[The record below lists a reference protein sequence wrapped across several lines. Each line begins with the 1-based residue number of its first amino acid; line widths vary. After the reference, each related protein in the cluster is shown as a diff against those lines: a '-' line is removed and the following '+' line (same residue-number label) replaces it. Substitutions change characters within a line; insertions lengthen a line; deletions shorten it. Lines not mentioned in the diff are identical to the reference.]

1 MRFSTFIV
9 AVATTLAIESV
20 AQSEQKINMSCKF
33 AADHTGMVQY
43 PYCCRDMQP
52 AKNNAKSNEATDC
65 TYHMIP
71 RHLSRTF
78 CGGPQDQPQRD
89 GKMLTYFLL
98 AGQLLTEPQLCEDQ
112 SRPACCY
119 TIVRLLL

>member
-65 TYHMIP
+65 
-71 RHLSRTF
+71 
-78 CGGPQDQPQRD
+78 
-89 GKMLTYFLL
+89 
-98 AGQLLTEPQLCEDQ
+98 QLLTEPQLCEDQ

-119 TIVRLLL
+119 TIGPKKICTSHVIFQNAEDV